1 MSDFLFHK
9 VDEKEKE
16 EIKNQ
21 AADIIDSFS
30 KKLESVENL
39 PEESVVEREEF
50 YREEE
55 CKEVSE
61 EEKEKPGNKEFKKKL
76 LENAPKKNKDFIL
89 SEKKKW

>member
-16 EIKNQ
+16 EIKKQ
-21 AADIIDSFS
+21 ALDIINSFS
-30 KKLESVENL
+30 KKLESIENL
-39 PEESVVEREEF
+39 PEESVVEREEC

-55 CKEVSE
+55 CKEVDN
-61 EEKEKPGNKEFKKKL
+61 KNKKEFKKKL
-76 LENAPKKNKDFIL
+76 LDNAPKKNKDFVL

>member
-16 EIKNQ
+16 EIKSQ
-21 AADIIDSFS
+21 AADIINSFS